1 MTKYKSYIL
10 IIIGVIITIYPFILE
25 RYIVTKE
32 TNKIENTLAK
42 QYGYSKIN
50 NNDTYDA
57 ILSIPQ
63 ISLKKGIYNKED
75 ERNNID
81 KNIAIHSLSD
91 YPDHENSNLILMAH
105 SGSGVKAY
113 FKDVHKLNNDS
124 LIEYF
129 YKNTK
134 YVYKINNYYT
144 IEKNGSAK
152 IKRHPTKKTITL
164 ITCSQTDKTKQLI
177 YIGYLIDEIKY

>member
-1 MTKYKSYIL
+1 MIKYKSCIL
-10 IIIGVIITIYPFILE
+10 IIIGVIITVYPFIVE

-63 ISLKKGIYNKED
+63 INLKKGIYSKDD
-75 ERNNID
+75 ERNNIE
-81 KNIAIHSLSD
+81 KNITIHSLSD
-91 YPDHENSNLILMAH
+91 YPEYENSNLILMAH

-113 FKDVHKLNNDS
+113 FKDINKLNEDS

-134 YVYKINNYYT
+134 YVYKIDNYYT

-152 IKRHPTKKTITL
+152 LKRNPNKKTITL